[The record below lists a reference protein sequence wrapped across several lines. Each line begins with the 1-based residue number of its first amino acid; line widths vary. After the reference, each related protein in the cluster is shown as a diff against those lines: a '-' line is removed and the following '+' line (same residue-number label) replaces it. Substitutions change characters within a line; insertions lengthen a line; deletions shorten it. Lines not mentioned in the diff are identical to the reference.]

1 MAGETRV
8 NFQYWAK
15 AGNGKS
21 VRGKRSAENEEEL
34 LEWIRD
40 KGWIPINIARSYE
53 TVASIGDSFGKKIDW
68 KEFFDLSPKV
78 KLRDKA
84 IFIRQLSTMISAG
97 VPIGGALQI
106 LIEQTGQKRLKR
118 VIKKIY
124 TRVSSGSSLSLAIA
138 EHPKYFDALTS
149 SLIKSGEE
157 SGTLDSTLSQLA
169 AFIEDQEILKKK
181 IISAM
186 TYPAV
191 VITIAVLVMGVMVVV
206 VIPQFQKAFSSMNVE
221 LPKLTRM
228 IFDFGTWAQNN
239 WYYAIAV
246 AVLIVI
252 LIHILRRIPA
262 LRIHIDTWILKL
274 PVFGDILYKAALSR
288 SFRTMSALLR
298 SGVPVLKAIEM
309 AGEVASNSRI
319 QSNFLLMRD
328 SAAMGAPMNIVVK
341 ERKLFPPM
349 IAHMIAVGEETG
361 RTDEMLQKISDWY
374 DNELSEKIKRLS
386 SVLEPIMV
394 VLVGI
399 IVGFMVLAI
408 FLPII
413 SAIQQFM

>member
-1 MAGETRV
+1 
-8 NFQYWAK
+8 
-15 AGNGKS
+15 
-21 VRGKRSAENEEEL
+21 
-34 LEWIRD
+34 
-40 KGWIPINIARSYE
+40 
-53 TVASIGDSFGKKIDW
+53 
-68 KEFFDLSPKV
+68 
-78 KLRDKA
+78 
-84 IFIRQLSTMISAG
+84 
-97 VPIGGALQI
+97 
-106 LIEQTGQKRLKR
+106 
-118 VIKKIY
+118 
-124 TRVSSGSSLSLAIA
+124 
-138 EHPKYFDALTS
+138 
-149 SLIKSGEE
+149 
-157 SGTLDSTLSQLA
+157 
-169 AFIEDQEILKKK
+169 
-181 IISAM
+181 
-186 TYPAV
+186 
-191 VITIAVLVMGVMVVV
+191 
-206 VIPQFQKAFSSMNVE
+206 
-221 LPKLTRM
+221 
-228 IFDFGTWAQNN
+228 
-239 WYYAIAV
+239 
-246 AVLIVI
+246 
-252 LIHILRRIPA
+252 
-262 LRIHIDTWILKL
+262 L